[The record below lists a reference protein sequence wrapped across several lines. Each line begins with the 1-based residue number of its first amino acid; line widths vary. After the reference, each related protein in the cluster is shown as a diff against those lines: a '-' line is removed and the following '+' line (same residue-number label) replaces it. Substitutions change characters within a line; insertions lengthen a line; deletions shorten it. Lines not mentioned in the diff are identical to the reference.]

1 MTGMVAVEASRYAGG
16 THAYCSKP
24 RRSAMILGSAVPTM
38 VWSSATRNSASMS
51 PATASTTP
59 RPPASPSARP
69 NALSNTHL
77 LLHGLGERAEHP
89 PQLPQLFF
97 VEHGVDAAVQLLVE
111 RRPLLQ
117 HAPSLG
123 RQVHAH
129 HAFIVGVA
137 LATDQTLP
145 LHRLRG
151 PGDPRGVH
159 LVVADDLTLAP
170 AVLPREPRQ

>member
-1 MTGMVAVEASRYAGG
+1 MTGMVAVEASRYAVV

-24 RRSAMILGSAVPTM
+24 CRSATILGSAVPTM

-59 RPPASPSARP
+59 RPPASLSPRRK
-69 NALSNTHL
+69 ALSDTRL
-77 LLHGLGERAEHP
+77 LLHRLGERAEHP

-117 HAPSLG
+117 HAPSLP
-123 RQVHAH
+123 RQVHTH
-129 HAFIVGVA
+129 HAVIVGVA
-137 LATDQTLP
+137 LAPDQTLP

-151 PGDPRGVH
+151 SRHPRGVH
-159 LVVADDLTLAP
+159 VV
-170 AVLPREPRQ
+170 V